1 MSLDELLATR
11 SAVIVPSGITARF
24 EGFARYALFDRASY
38 DYLDVPADP
47 RIAELVATHT
57 GARRRC
63 IASRVIRLVPGDYV
77 LARHDPSP
85 TGLEVVIDISP
96 APAAAEV
103 HYRQHG
109 QVFFRVPC
117 EPGTAALVPR
127 NPSVTC
133 NHTYL
138 SKLRTA
144 EVIRW
149 ICLFA

>member
-1 MSLDELLATR
+1 
-11 SAVIVPSGITARF
+11 
-24 EGFARYALFDRASY
+24 
-38 DYLDVPADP
+38 
-47 RIAELVATHT
+47 
-57 GARRRC
+57 
-63 IASRVIRLVPGDYV
+63 
-77 LARHDPSP
+77 
-85 TGLEVVIDISP
+85 
-96 APAAAEV
+96 
-103 HYRQHG
+103 
-109 QVFFRVPC
+109 VPC